1 MIQDGENKRNFLSF
15 ADVICLALRDMKN
28 SETNYYQQVH
38 REKKKDIFFFIRDFS
53 LALYNGK

>member
-38 REKKKDIFFFIRDFS
+38 REKKNGHFFFYQRFFLGII
-53 LALYNGK
+53 